1 MPELSFRD
9 FLETRDILKSKLY
22 LESSLESDTSIVEA
36 INDLLFVSALTS
48 RNDKIGIHPVVF
60 MNSMKNIIG
69 DGRKNPSITLL
80 KFAVDYVLGFE
91 FRKNDQ
97 KLLNESLQDGAGL
110 TAFIGDLEDACQN
123 GDWEKGCSLA
133 AHIFTASDNSRGVL
147 DIMAELALQDTDRNV
162 LFIFHLLRAFQ
173 FQAIRR
179 DNWTY
184 IKCILDYLTDS
195 VFPNPHNFSKKTP
208 IDVKDEMIQSGD
220 LSLFSA
226 VERLWYGDYVRI
238 RGYRRELSHWCIQ
251 VIGSVS
257 DPVDGNLDHWLVS
270 GNYGRK
276 FIKLAETIIQ
286 SEKSKSKIVNQLVI
300 LESVRAL
307 SKTASKEQ
315 LAILGARMDQLV
327 NNDYR

>member
-1 MPELSFRD
+1 MPEFSFRD
-9 FLETRDILKSKLY
+9 CLVTRDIPESKLY
-22 LESSLESDTSIVEA
+22 LKTSLKSDANLVVILD
-36 INDLLFVSALTS
+36 DLLFVSALVS
-48 RNDKIGIHPVVF
+48 ENEKPGIHPVIL

-69 DGRKNPSITLL
+69 DDRKNPSIALL
-80 KFAVDYVLGFE
+80 EFAVEYMLGFE

-97 KLLNESLQDGAGL
+97 EQLNDSVVDGVGL

-123 GDWEKGCSLA
+123 GDWEKANALA
-133 AHIFTASDNSRGVL
+133 AHTFVASDYSRGVL
-147 DIMAELALQDTDRNV
+147 DALIELALQDTDRNV
-162 LFIFHLLRAFQ
+162 LFTFHLLRAFQ

-238 RGYRRELSHWCIQ
+238 RGYRRELSHWCIR

-257 DPVDGNLDHWLVS
+257 DPVDGNLDHWLVNE
-270 GNYGRK
+270 NYGRK
-276 FIKLAETIIQ
+276 FIKLAETIVQ
-286 SEKSKSKIVNQLVI
+286 SEKSKSEIVNQLVI

>member
-1 MPELSFRD
+1 M
-9 FLETRDILKSKLY
+9 
-22 LESSLESDTSIVEA
+22 
-36 INDLLFVSALTS
+36 
-48 RNDKIGIHPVVF
+48 
-60 MNSMKNIIG
+60 
-69 DGRKNPSITLL
+69 
-80 KFAVDYVLGFE
+80 
-91 FRKNDQ
+91 
-97 KLLNESLQDGAGL
+97 
-110 TAFIGDLEDACQN
+110 
-123 GDWEKGCSLA
+123 
-133 AHIFTASDNSRGVL
+133 
-147 DIMAELALQDTDRNV
+147 
-162 LFIFHLLRAFQ
+162 
-173 FQAIRR
+173 
-179 DNWTY
+179 
-184 IKCILDYLTDS
+184 
-195 VFPNPHNFSKKTP
+195 
-208 IDVKDEMIQSGD
+208 KDEMIQSGD